1 MTTMIPESD
10 ADRVARLEAI
20 LDELILKIMVNL
32 NQHGYGTAEILAALD
47 EVCEKRHKAYQEDP
61 DPAEDP

>member
-47 EVCEKRHKAYQEDP
+47 DVCEKRQKAYEEDP